1 MPYVIRRVLK
11 HGVRYTA
18 IYTDEN
24 GRYKS
29 AGAYDSESA
38 HCRSPTS
45 MSAMCGC
52 GSPGPARLI
61 RQRSRS
67 GTSV

>member
-11 HGVRYTA
+11 RGVRYTA

-29 AGAYDSESA
+29 AGAYDSEERA
-38 HCRSPTS
+38 LQVADQHERHV
-45 MSAMCGC
+45 GL
-52 GSPGPARLI
+52 RLA
-61 RQRSRS
+61 
-67 GTSV
+67 